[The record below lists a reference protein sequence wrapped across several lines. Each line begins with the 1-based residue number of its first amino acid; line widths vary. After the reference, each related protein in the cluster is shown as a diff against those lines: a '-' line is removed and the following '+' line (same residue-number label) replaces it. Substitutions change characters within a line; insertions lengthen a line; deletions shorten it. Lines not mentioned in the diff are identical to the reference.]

1 MTTKIAI
8 EAELPDD
15 DLEIFLT
22 WIRAFD
28 RAHKGCHFKIAAVT
42 GVDESSITPTEV
54 ADMLRRLGLTIV
66 FEGRKQ

>member
-28 RAHKGCHFKIAAVT
+28 RAHKGCHFKIAAVA
-42 GVDESSITPTEV
+42 ESSLSSSEI
-54 ADMLRRLGLTIV
+54 ADILRRLGLTIL